1 MITNAYQS
9 GKTVYIF
16 NELGAQSASVM
27 VGSGKGSG
35 LVGFT
40 GQTVSIQQG
49 ISIVTYNEKGYEV
62 GSPIYAGK
70 PDKRL
75 SSTVSYP
82 TGGFLNRVRNVI
94 IFVIIFAVI
103 YHFFY

>member
-16 NELGAQSASVM
+16 NERGAQSASVM
-27 VGSGKGSG
+27 VGSSKGSG

-70 PDKRL
+70 SDRQS
-75 SSTVSYP
+75 SSTVSHP
-82 TGGFLNRVRNVI
+82 TGGFLTRVRNVI
-94 IFVIIFAVI
+94 IAAILFSIF
-103 YHFFY
+103 YYFFY